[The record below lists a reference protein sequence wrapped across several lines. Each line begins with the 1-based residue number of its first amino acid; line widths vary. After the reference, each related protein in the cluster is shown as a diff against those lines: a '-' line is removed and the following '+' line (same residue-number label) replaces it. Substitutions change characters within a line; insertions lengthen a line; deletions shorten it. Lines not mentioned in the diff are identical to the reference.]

1 MIPHFI
7 ASFDV
12 ALGRKRLRE
21 RKGYL
26 KLSNTIAYG
35 GLSVDALALY
45 IQLAKLSEK
54 TIVSEIY
61 LREFIKV
68 KNNQRM
74 SLNRLRM
81 AKKELIELRLLE
93 IKKLRKGSLN
103 FYEWILKDE
112 NYQIKKHFNQALTLL
127 KSSDEKLSKTLK
139 NNASSIDRK
148 SSTENEKNQ
157 NSLYIE
163 TRTHARDNKF
173 INNINNINNKEF
185 IKKEN
190 LENLKNKETKE
201 KENCVFDKTP
211 SFIVDFNKLDKE
223 DLELMANKLNN
234 KQALKAKAIK
244 AYKERNITNFSLEDW
259 ILWVDY
265 KLEKEKAPTM
275 ATFNHNLNQLVSFG
289 MSAKESISNSISS
302 GWKGLFEVKA
312 QSGFKKYD
320 KNIKFDFERDEKKM
334 AEFEDMLDRVYG
346 KSDGKREIDL
356 DKMVGG
362 NDDGLSWTDMFN
374 YKDKHTHLIDVE
386 VLD

>member
-1 MIPHFI
+1 MIPSFI

-12 ALGRKRLRE
+12 AVGRKRLRE

-74 SLNRLRM
+74 SLNRLRI

-93 IKKLRKGSLN
+93 IKKVRNGSLN

-112 NYQIKKHFNQALTLL
+112 NYQVKKHFNKSLSLL
-127 KSSDEKLSKTLK
+127 KNSDEKLSKTLK

-148 SSTENEKNQ
+148 LTTENEKNQ
-157 NSLYIE
+157 NFLYIE

-173 INNINNINNKEF
+173 INNININNNKF

-190 LENLKNKETKE
+190 LENLKNNQEKKERVFNQNASFVVSFLKLDE
-201 KENCVFDKTP
+201 KECEKMA
-211 SFIVDFNKLDKE
+211 KKE
-223 DLELMANKLNN
+223 FKVPNANELMGQIMAFNEKNN
-234 KQALKAKAIK
+234 
-244 AYKERNITNFSLEDW
+244 TNFGEELANDFIGYWDAREWKRNGKRMSSVAGSLYTW
-259 ILWVDY
+259 LKY
-265 KLEKEKAPTM
+265 
-275 ATFNHNLNQLVSFG
+275 
-289 MSAKESISNSISS
+289 AKENELRKNQRF
-302 GWKGLFEVKA
+302 GR
-312 QSGFKKYD
+312 KKEANPSVVDSLMEYYGM
-320 KNIKFDFERDEKKM
+320 KDE
-334 AEFEDMLDRVYG
+334 
-346 KSDGKREIDL
+346 
-356 DKMVGG
+356 
-362 NDDGLSWTDMFN
+362 N
-374 YKDKHTHLIDVE
+374 KDKL
-386 VLD
+386 LGCF

>member
-1 MIPHFI
+1 MIPNFI

-12 ALGRKRLRE
+12 ALGRKSLRE

-74 SLNRLRM
+74 SLNRLRI

-93 IKKLRKGSLN
+93 IKKVRNGSLN

-112 NYQIKKHFNQALTLL
+112 NYQVKKHFNKALSLL
-127 KSSDEKLSKTLK
+127 KNSDEKLSKTLK

-148 SSTENEKNQ
+148 LTTENEKKEN
-157 NSLYIE
+157 LHYIE

-173 INNINNINNKEF
+173 INNININNNKF

-190 LENLKNKETKE
+190 LENLKNSQEKKERVFNQNASFVVSFLKLDE
-201 KENCVFDKTP
+201 KECEKMA
-211 SFIVDFNKLDKE
+211 KKE
-223 DLELMANKLNN
+223 FKVPNANELMGQIIAFN
-234 KQALKAKAIK
+234 
-244 AYKERNITNFSLEDW
+244 
-259 ILWVDY
+259 
-265 KLEKEKAPTM
+265 EKNGT
-275 ATFNHNLNQLVSFG
+275 SFG
-289 MSAKESISNSISS
+289 EELANDFIGYWDAREWKRNGKRMSSVAGSLYTWLKYAKENEAR
-302 GWKGLFEVKA
+302 KNQRFNR
-312 QSGFKKYD
+312 KKEANPSVVDNLMEYYGM
-320 KNIKFDFERDEKKM
+320 KDE
-334 AEFEDMLDRVYG
+334 
-346 KSDGKREIDL
+346 
-356 DKMVGG
+356 
-362 NDDGLSWTDMFN
+362 N
-374 YKDKHTHLIDVE
+374 KDKL
-386 VLD
+386 LGCF

>member
-1 MIPHFI
+1 MIPNFI

-12 ALGRKRLRE
+12 ALGRKSLRE

-74 SLNRLRM
+74 SLNRLRI

-93 IKKLRKGSLN
+93 IKKVRNGSLN

-112 NYQIKKHFNQALTLL
+112 NYQVKKHFNKSLSLL
-127 KSSDEKLSKTLK
+127 KNSDEKLSKTLK

-148 SSTENEKNQ
+148 LTTENEKNQ
-157 NSLYIE
+157 KSLYIE

-173 INNINNINNKEF
+173 INNININNNKF

-190 LENLKNKETKE
+190 LENLKNNQEKKERVFNQNASFVVSFLKLDE
-201 KENCVFDKTP
+201 KECEKMA
-211 SFIVDFNKLDKE
+211 KKE
-223 DLELMANKLNN
+223 FKVPNANELMGQIMAFNEKNN
-234 KQALKAKAIK
+234 
-244 AYKERNITNFSLEDW
+244 TNFGEELANDFIGYWDAREWKRNGKRMSSIAGSLYTW
-259 ILWVDY
+259 LKY
-265 KLEKEKAPTM
+265 
-275 ATFNHNLNQLVSFG
+275 
-289 MSAKESISNSISS
+289 AKENELR
-302 GWKGLFEVKA
+302 KNQRFNR
-312 QSGFKKYD
+312 KKEANPSVVDSLMEYYGM
-320 KNIKFDFERDEKKM
+320 KDE
-334 AEFEDMLDRVYG
+334 
-346 KSDGKREIDL
+346 
-356 DKMVGG
+356 
-362 NDDGLSWTDMFN
+362 N
-374 YKDKHTHLIDVE
+374 KDKL
-386 VLD
+386 LGCF

>member
-1 MIPHFI
+1 MIPSFI

-12 ALGRKRLRE
+12 AVGRKRLRE

-54 TIVSEIY
+54 TIISEIY

-74 SLNRLRM
+74 SLNRLRI

-93 IKKLRKGSLN
+93 IKKVRNGSLN

-112 NYQIKKHFNQALTLL
+112 NYQVKKHFNKSLSLL
-127 KSSDEKLSKTLK
+127 KNSDEKLSKTLK

-148 SSTENEKNQ
+148 LTTENEKKQ

-173 INNINNINNKEF
+173 INNINININNNKF

-190 LENLKNKETKE
+190 LENLKNNQEKKERVSNQNASFVVSFLKFDE
-201 KENCVFDKTP
+201 KECEKMA
-211 SFIVDFNKLDKE
+211 KKE
-223 DLELMANKLNN
+223 FKVPNANELMGQIIAFNEKNG
-234 KQALKAKAIK
+234 
-244 AYKERNITNFSLEDW
+244 TNFGKELANDFIGYWDAREWKRNGKRMSSIAGSLYTW
-259 ILWVDY
+259 LKY
-265 KLEKEKAPTM
+265 
-275 ATFNHNLNQLVSFG
+275 
-289 MSAKESISNSISS
+289 AKENELRKNQRF
-302 GWKGLFEVKA
+302 GR
-312 QSGFKKYD
+312 KKEADPSVVDSLMEYYGM
-320 KNIKFDFERDEKKM
+320 KDE
-334 AEFEDMLDRVYG
+334 
-346 KSDGKREIDL
+346 
-356 DKMVGG
+356 
-362 NDDGLSWTDMFN
+362 N
-374 YKDKHTHLIDVE
+374 KDKL
-386 VLD
+386 LGCF

>member
-1 MIPHFI
+1 MIPNFI

-12 ALGRKRLRE
+12 AIGRKRLRE

-74 SLNRLRM
+74 SLNRLRI

-93 IKKLRKGSLN
+93 IKKVRNGSLN

-112 NYQIKKHFNQALTLL
+112 NYQVKKHFNKSLSLL
-127 KSSDEKLSKTLK
+127 KNSDEKLSKTLK

-148 SSTENEKNQ
+148 LTTENEKKEN
-157 NSLYIE
+157 LHYIE

-173 INNINNINNKEF
+173 INNININNNKF

-190 LENLKNKETKE
+190 LENLKNNQEKKERVFNQNASFVVSFLKLDE
-201 KENCVFDKTP
+201 KECEKMA
-211 SFIVDFNKLDKE
+211 KKE
-223 DLELMANKLNN
+223 FKVPNANELMGQIIAFN
-234 KQALKAKAIK
+234 
-244 AYKERNITNFSLEDW
+244 
-259 ILWVDY
+259 
-265 KLEKEKAPTM
+265 EKNGT
-275 ATFNHNLNQLVSFG
+275 SFG
-289 MSAKESISNSISS
+289 EELANDFIGYWDAREWKRNGKRMSSIAGSLYTWLKYAKENELR
-302 GWKGLFEVKA
+302 KNQRFNR
-312 QSGFKKYD
+312 KKEADPSVVDSLMEYYGM
-320 KNIKFDFERDEKKM
+320 KDE
-334 AEFEDMLDRVYG
+334 
-346 KSDGKREIDL
+346 
-356 DKMVGG
+356 
-362 NDDGLSWTDMFN
+362 N
-374 YKDKHTHLIDVE
+374 KDKL
-386 VLD
+386 LGCF

>member
-1 MIPHFI
+1 MIPNFI

-12 ALGRKRLRE
+12 ALGRKSLRE

-74 SLNRLRM
+74 SLNRLRI

-93 IKKLRKGSLN
+93 IKKVRNGSLN

-112 NYQIKKHFNQALTLL
+112 NYQVKKHFNKSLSLL
-127 KSSDEKLSKTLK
+127 KNSDEKLSKTLK

-148 SSTENEKNQ
+148 LTTENEKKEN
-157 NSLYIE
+157 LHYIE

-173 INNINNINNKEF
+173 INNININNNKF

-190 LENLKNKETKE
+190 LENLKNNQEKKERVSNQNASFVVSFIDFSKKE
-201 KENCVFDKTP
+201 LEKMAKKEFKVPNANELMRQIIAFNEKNGTNFGEELANDFIGYWDAREWKRNGKRMSSVAGSLYTWLKYAKENEARKNQRFNRKKEANP
-211 SFIVDFNKLDKE
+211 SVVDSLMEYYGMKDENKNKL
-223 DLELMANKLNN
+223 LGC
-234 KQALKAKAIK
+234 
-244 AYKERNITNFSLEDW
+244 F
-259 ILWVDY
+259 
-265 KLEKEKAPTM
+265 
-275 ATFNHNLNQLVSFG
+275 
-289 MSAKESISNSISS
+289 
-302 GWKGLFEVKA
+302 
-312 QSGFKKYD
+312 
-320 KNIKFDFERDEKKM
+320 
-334 AEFEDMLDRVYG
+334 
-346 KSDGKREIDL
+346 
-356 DKMVGG
+356 
-362 NDDGLSWTDMFN
+362 
-374 YKDKHTHLIDVE
+374 
-386 VLD
+386 

>member
-1 MIPHFI
+1 MIPNFI

-12 ALGRKRLRE
+12 AIGRKRLRE

-74 SLNRLRM
+74 SLNRLRI

-93 IKKLRKGSLN
+93 IKKVRNGSLN

-112 NYQIKKHFNQALTLL
+112 NYQVKKHFNKSLSLL
-127 KSSDEKLSKTLK
+127 KNSDEKLSKTLK

-148 SSTENEKNQ
+148 LTTENEKKEN
-157 NSLYIE
+157 LHYIE

-173 INNINNINNKEF
+173 INNININNNKF

-190 LENLKNKETKE
+190 LENLKNNQEKKERVSNQNASFVVSFLKLDE
-201 KENCVFDKTP
+201 KECEKMA
-211 SFIVDFNKLDKE
+211 KKE
-223 DLELMANKLNN
+223 FKVPNANELMGQIMAFNEKNN
-234 KQALKAKAIK
+234 
-244 AYKERNITNFSLEDW
+244 TNFGEELANDFIGYWDAREWKRNGKRMSSIAGSLYTW
-259 ILWVDY
+259 LKY
-265 KLEKEKAPTM
+265 
-275 ATFNHNLNQLVSFG
+275 
-289 MSAKESISNSISS
+289 AKENELRKNQRF
-302 GWKGLFEVKA
+302 GR
-312 QSGFKKYD
+312 KKEANPSVVDSLMEYYGM
-320 KNIKFDFERDEKKM
+320 KDE
-334 AEFEDMLDRVYG
+334 
-346 KSDGKREIDL
+346 
-356 DKMVGG
+356 
-362 NDDGLSWTDMFN
+362 N
-374 YKDKHTHLIDVE
+374 KDKILGCF
-386 VLD
+386 

>member
-1 MIPHFI
+1 MIPSFI

-12 ALGRKRLRE
+12 AIGRKRLRE

-74 SLNRLRM
+74 SLNRLRI

-93 IKKLRKGSLN
+93 IKKVRNGSLN

-112 NYQIKKHFNQALTLL
+112 NYQVKKHFNKSLSLL
-127 KSSDEKLSKTLK
+127 KNSDEKLSKTLK

-148 SSTENEKNQ
+148 LTTENEKNQ

-163 TRTHARDNKF
+163 KRTHARDNKF
-173 INNINNINNKEF
+173 INNININNNKF

-190 LENLKNKETKE
+190 LENLKNNQEKKERVFNQNASFAVSFLKLDE
-201 KENCVFDKTP
+201 KECEKMA
-211 SFIVDFNKLDKE
+211 KKE
-223 DLELMANKLNN
+223 FKVPNANELMGQIMAFNEKNG
-234 KQALKAKAIK
+234 
-244 AYKERNITNFSLEDW
+244 TNFGEELANDFIGYWDAREWKRNGKRMSSIAGSLYTW
-259 ILWVDY
+259 LKY
-265 KLEKEKAPTM
+265 
-275 ATFNHNLNQLVSFG
+275 
-289 MSAKESISNSISS
+289 AKENELR
-302 GWKGLFEVKA
+302 KNQRFNR
-312 QSGFKKYD
+312 KKEANPSVVDSLMEYYGM
-320 KNIKFDFERDEKKM
+320 KDE
-334 AEFEDMLDRVYG
+334 
-346 KSDGKREIDL
+346 
-356 DKMVGG
+356 
-362 NDDGLSWTDMFN
+362 N
-374 YKDKHTHLIDVE
+374 KDKL
-386 VLD
+386 LGCF

>member
-1 MIPHFI
+1 MIPSFI

-12 ALGRKRLRE
+12 AIGRKRLRE

-74 SLNRLRM
+74 SLNRLRI

-93 IKKLRKGSLN
+93 IKKVRNGSLN

-112 NYQIKKHFNQALTLL
+112 NYQVKKHFNKSLSLL
-127 KSSDEKLSKTLK
+127 KNSDEKLSKTLK

-148 SSTENEKNQ
+148 LTTENEKKEN
-157 NSLYIE
+157 LHYIE

-173 INNINNINNKEF
+173 INNININNNKF

-190 LENLKNKETKE
+190 LENLKNNQEKKERVFNQNASFVVSFLKLDE
-201 KENCVFDKTP
+201 KECEKMA
-211 SFIVDFNKLDKE
+211 KKE
-223 DLELMANKLNN
+223 FKVPNANELMRQIIAFNEKNG
-234 KQALKAKAIK
+234 
-244 AYKERNITNFSLEDW
+244 TNFGEELANDFIGYWDAREWKRNGKRMSSIAGSLYTW
-259 ILWVDY
+259 LKY
-265 KLEKEKAPTM
+265 
-275 ATFNHNLNQLVSFG
+275 
-289 MSAKESISNSISS
+289 AKENELR
-302 GWKGLFEVKA
+302 KNQRFNR
-312 QSGFKKYD
+312 KKEANPSVVDSLMEYYGM
-320 KNIKFDFERDEKKM
+320 KDE
-334 AEFEDMLDRVYG
+334 
-346 KSDGKREIDL
+346 
-356 DKMVGG
+356 
-362 NDDGLSWTDMFN
+362 N
-374 YKDKHTHLIDVE
+374 KDKILGYF
-386 VLD
+386 

>member
-1 MIPHFI
+1 MIPSFI

-12 ALGRKRLRE
+12 AIGRKRLRE

-74 SLNRLRM
+74 SLNRLRI

-93 IKKLRKGSLN
+93 IKKVRNGSLN

-112 NYQIKKHFNQALTLL
+112 NYQVKKHFNKSLSLL
-127 KSSDEKLSKTLK
+127 KNSDEKLSKTLK

-148 SSTENEKNQ
+148 LTTENEKKEN
-157 NSLYIE
+157 LHYIE

-173 INNINNINNKEF
+173 INNININNNKF

-190 LENLKNKETKE
+190 LENLKNNQEKKERVFNQNASFVVSFLKLDE
-201 KENCVFDKTP
+201 KECEKMA
-211 SFIVDFNKLDKE
+211 KKE
-223 DLELMANKLNN
+223 FKVPNANELMGQIMAFNEKNN
-234 KQALKAKAIK
+234 
-244 AYKERNITNFSLEDW
+244 TNFGKELANDFIGYWDAREWKRNGKRMSSIAGSLYTW
-259 ILWVDY
+259 LKY
-265 KLEKEKAPTM
+265 
-275 ATFNHNLNQLVSFG
+275 
-289 MSAKESISNSISS
+289 AKENELRKNQRF
-302 GWKGLFEVKA
+302 GR
-312 QSGFKKYD
+312 KKEADPSVVDSLMEYYGM
-320 KNIKFDFERDEKKM
+320 KDE
-334 AEFEDMLDRVYG
+334 
-346 KSDGKREIDL
+346 
-356 DKMVGG
+356 
-362 NDDGLSWTDMFN
+362 N
-374 YKDKHTHLIDVE
+374 KDKL
-386 VLD
+386 LGCF

>member
-1 MIPHFI
+1 MIPSFI

-12 ALGRKRLRE
+12 ALGRKSLRE

-74 SLNRLRM
+74 SLNRLRI

-93 IKKLRKGSLN
+93 IKKVRNGSLN

-112 NYQIKKHFNQALTLL
+112 NYQVKKHFNKSLSLL
-127 KSSDEKLSKTLK
+127 KNSDEKLSKTLK

-148 SSTENEKNQ
+148 LTTENEKKEN
-157 NSLYIE
+157 LHYIE

-173 INNINNINNKEF
+173 INNININNNKF

-190 LENLKNKETKE
+190 LENLKNNQEKKERVSNQNASFVTSFIDFSKKE
-201 KENCVFDKTP
+201 LEKMAKKEFKIPNANELMGQIIAFNEKNGTNFGEELANDFIGYWDAREWKRNGKRMSSIAGSLYTWLKYAKENEARKNQRFNRKKEANP
-211 SFIVDFNKLDKE
+211 SVVDS
-223 DLELMANKLNN
+223 LME
-234 KQALKAKAIK
+234 
-244 AYKERNITNFSLEDW
+244 Y
-259 ILWVDY
+259 Y
-265 KLEKEKAPTM
+265 
-275 ATFNHNLNQLVSFG
+275 G
-289 MSAKESISNSISS
+289 MK
-302 GWKGLFEVKA
+302 
-312 QSGFKKYD
+312 
-320 KNIKFDFERDEKKM
+320 DE
-334 AEFEDMLDRVYG
+334 
-346 KSDGKREIDL
+346 
-356 DKMVGG
+356 
-362 NDDGLSWTDMFN
+362 N
-374 YKDKHTHLIDVE
+374 KDKL
-386 VLD
+386 LGCF

>member
-1 MIPHFI
+1 MIPSFI

-12 ALGRKRLRE
+12 AVGRKRLRE

-74 SLNRLRM
+74 SLNRLRI

-93 IKKLRKGSLN
+93 IKKVRNGSLN

-112 NYQIKKHFNQALTLL
+112 NYQVKKHFNKSLSLL
-127 KSSDEKLSKTLK
+127 KNSDEKLSKTLK

-148 SSTENEKNQ
+148 LTTENEKNQ
-157 NSLYIE
+157 KSLYIE

-173 INNINNINNKEF
+173 INNINININNNKF

-190 LENLKNKETKE
+190 LENLKNNQEKKERVSNQNASFVVSFLKLDE
-201 KENCVFDKTP
+201 KECEKMA
-211 SFIVDFNKLDKE
+211 KKE
-223 DLELMANKLNN
+223 FKVPNANELMGQIMAFNEKNN
-234 KQALKAKAIK
+234 
-244 AYKERNITNFSLEDW
+244 TNFGKELANDFIGYWDAREWKRNGKRMSSIAGSLYTW
-259 ILWVDY
+259 LKY
-265 KLEKEKAPTM
+265 
-275 ATFNHNLNQLVSFG
+275 
-289 MSAKESISNSISS
+289 AKENELRKNQRF
-302 GWKGLFEVKA
+302 GR
-312 QSGFKKYD
+312 KKEADPSVVDSLMEYYGM
-320 KNIKFDFERDEKKM
+320 KDE
-334 AEFEDMLDRVYG
+334 
-346 KSDGKREIDL
+346 
-356 DKMVGG
+356 
-362 NDDGLSWTDMFN
+362 N
-374 YKDKHTHLIDVE
+374 KDKL
-386 VLD
+386 LGCF

>member
-1 MIPHFI
+1 MIPNFI

-12 ALGRKRLRE
+12 AIGRKRLRE

-74 SLNRLRM
+74 SLNRLRI

-93 IKKLRKGSLN
+93 IKKVRNGSLN

-112 NYQIKKHFNQALTLL
+112 NYQVKKHFNKSLSLL
-127 KSSDEKLSKTLK
+127 KNSDEKLSKTLK

-148 SSTENEKNQ
+148 LTTENEKKEN
-157 NSLYIE
+157 LHYIE

-173 INNINNINNKEF
+173 INNINININNNKF

-190 LENLKNKETKE
+190 LENLKNNQEKKERVFNQNASFVTSFIDFSKKE
-201 KENCVFDKTP
+201 LEKMAKKEFKVPNANELMGQIIAFNEKNGTSFGEELANDFIGYWDAREWKRNGKRMSSVAGSLYTWLKYAKENEARKNQRFNRKKEANP
-211 SFIVDFNKLDKE
+211 SVVDN
-223 DLELMANKLNN
+223 LME
-234 KQALKAKAIK
+234 
-244 AYKERNITNFSLEDW
+244 Y
-259 ILWVDY
+259 Y
-265 KLEKEKAPTM
+265 
-275 ATFNHNLNQLVSFG
+275 G
-289 MSAKESISNSISS
+289 MK
-302 GWKGLFEVKA
+302 
-312 QSGFKKYD
+312 
-320 KNIKFDFERDEKKM
+320 DE
-334 AEFEDMLDRVYG
+334 
-346 KSDGKREIDL
+346 
-356 DKMVGG
+356 
-362 NDDGLSWTDMFN
+362 N
-374 YKDKHTHLIDVE
+374 KDKL
-386 VLD
+386 LGCF

>member
-1 MIPHFI
+1 MIPNFI

-74 SLNRLRM
+74 SLNRLRI

-93 IKKLRKGSLN
+93 IKKVRNGSLN

-112 NYQIKKHFNQALTLL
+112 NYQVKKHFNKSLSLL
-127 KSSDEKLSKTLK
+127 KNSDEKLSKTLK

-148 SSTENEKNQ
+148 LTTENEKNQ

-173 INNINNINNKEF
+173 INNININNNKF

-190 LENLKNKETKE
+190 LENLKNNQEKKERVFNQNASFVVSFLKLDE
-201 KENCVFDKTP
+201 KECEKMA
-211 SFIVDFNKLDKE
+211 KKE
-223 DLELMANKLNN
+223 FKVPNANELMGQIMAFNEKNG
-234 KQALKAKAIK
+234 
-244 AYKERNITNFSLEDW
+244 TNFGEELANDFIGYWDAREWKRNGKRISSVAGSLYTW
-259 ILWVDY
+259 LKY
-265 KLEKEKAPTM
+265 
-275 ATFNHNLNQLVSFG
+275 
-289 MSAKESISNSISS
+289 AKENELR
-302 GWKGLFEVKA
+302 KNQRFNR
-312 QSGFKKYD
+312 KKEANPSVVDSLMEYYGM
-320 KNIKFDFERDEKKM
+320 KDE
-334 AEFEDMLDRVYG
+334 
-346 KSDGKREIDL
+346 
-356 DKMVGG
+356 
-362 NDDGLSWTDMFN
+362 N
-374 YKDKHTHLIDVE
+374 KDKL
-386 VLD
+386 LGCF

>member
-1 MIPHFI
+1 MIPNFI

-74 SLNRLRM
+74 SLNRLRI

-93 IKKLRKGSLN
+93 IKKVRNGSLN

-112 NYQIKKHFNQALTLL
+112 NYQVKKHFNKSLSFL
-127 KSSDEKLSKTLK
+127 KNSDEKLSKTLK
-139 NNASSIDRK
+139 NNTSSIDRK
-148 SSTENEKNQ
+148 LTTENEKNQ
-157 NSLYIE
+157 KSLYIE

-173 INNINNINNKEF
+173 INNININNNKF

-190 LENLKNKETKE
+190 LENLKNNQEKKERVFNQNASFVVSFLKLDE
-201 KENCVFDKTP
+201 KECEKMA
-211 SFIVDFNKLDKE
+211 KKE
-223 DLELMANKLNN
+223 FKVPNANELMGQIIAFN
-234 KQALKAKAIK
+234 
-244 AYKERNITNFSLEDW
+244 
-259 ILWVDY
+259 
-265 KLEKEKAPTM
+265 EKNGT
-275 ATFNHNLNQLVSFG
+275 SFG
-289 MSAKESISNSISS
+289 EELANDFIGYWDAREWKRNGKRMSSIAGSLYTWLKYAKENELR
-302 GWKGLFEVKA
+302 KNQRFNR
-312 QSGFKKYD
+312 KKEANPSVVDSLMEYYGM
-320 KNIKFDFERDEKKM
+320 KDE
-334 AEFEDMLDRVYG
+334 
-346 KSDGKREIDL
+346 
-356 DKMVGG
+356 
-362 NDDGLSWTDMFN
+362 N
-374 YKDKHTHLIDVE
+374 KDKL
-386 VLD
+386 LGCF

>member
-1 MIPHFI
+1 MIPSFI

-12 ALGRKRLRE
+12 AVGRKRLRE

-74 SLNRLRM
+74 SLNRLRI

-93 IKKLRKGSLN
+93 IKKVRNGSLN

-112 NYQIKKHFNQALTLL
+112 NYQVKKHFNKSLSLL
-127 KSSDEKLSKTLK
+127 KNSDEKLSKTLK

-148 SSTENEKNQ
+148 LTTENEKNQ
-157 NSLYIE
+157 NFLYIE

-173 INNINNINNKEF
+173 INNINININNNKF

-190 LENLKNKETKE
+190 LENLKNNQEKKERVFNQNASFVTSFIDFSKKE
-201 KENCVFDKTP
+201 LEKMAKKEFKVPNANELMGQIMAFNEKNNTNFGKELANDFIGYWDAREWKRNGKRMSSIAGSLYTWLKYAKENELRKNQRFGRKKEADP
-211 SFIVDFNKLDKE
+211 SVVDS
-223 DLELMANKLNN
+223 LME
-234 KQALKAKAIK
+234 
-244 AYKERNITNFSLEDW
+244 Y
-259 ILWVDY
+259 Y
-265 KLEKEKAPTM
+265 
-275 ATFNHNLNQLVSFG
+275 G
-289 MSAKESISNSISS
+289 MK
-302 GWKGLFEVKA
+302 
-312 QSGFKKYD
+312 
-320 KNIKFDFERDEKKM
+320 DE
-334 AEFEDMLDRVYG
+334 
-346 KSDGKREIDL
+346 
-356 DKMVGG
+356 
-362 NDDGLSWTDMFN
+362 N
-374 YKDKHTHLIDVE
+374 KDKL
-386 VLD
+386 LGCF

>member
-1 MIPHFI
+1 MIPNFI

-12 ALGRKRLRE
+12 AIGRKRLRE

-74 SLNRLRM
+74 SLNRLRI

-93 IKKLRKGSLN
+93 IKKVRNGSLN

-112 NYQIKKHFNQALTLL
+112 NYQVKKHFNKSLSLL
-127 KSSDEKLSKTLK
+127 KNSDEKLSKTLK

-148 SSTENEKNQ
+148 LTTENEKKEN
-157 NSLYIE
+157 LHYIE

-173 INNINNINNKEF
+173 INNININNNKF

-190 LENLKNKETKE
+190 LENLKNNQEKKERVFNQNASFAVSFLKLDE
-201 KENCVFDKTP
+201 KECEKMA
-211 SFIVDFNKLDKE
+211 KKE
-223 DLELMANKLNN
+223 FKVPNANELMGQIMAFNEKNG
-234 KQALKAKAIK
+234 
-244 AYKERNITNFSLEDW
+244 TNFGEELANDFIGYWDAREWKRNGKRMSSVAGSLYTW
-259 ILWVDY
+259 LKY
-265 KLEKEKAPTM
+265 
-275 ATFNHNLNQLVSFG
+275 
-289 MSAKESISNSISS
+289 AKENELR
-302 GWKGLFEVKA
+302 KNQRFNR
-312 QSGFKKYD
+312 KKEANPSVVDSLMEYYGM
-320 KNIKFDFERDEKKM
+320 KDE
-334 AEFEDMLDRVYG
+334 
-346 KSDGKREIDL
+346 
-356 DKMVGG
+356 
-362 NDDGLSWTDMFN
+362 N
-374 YKDKHTHLIDVE
+374 KDKL
-386 VLD
+386 LGCF

>member
-1 MIPHFI
+1 MIPNFI

-12 ALGRKRLRE
+12 ALGRKSLRE

-74 SLNRLRM
+74 SLNRLRI

-93 IKKLRKGSLN
+93 IKKVRNGSLN

-112 NYQIKKHFNQALTLL
+112 NYQVKKHFNKSLYLL
-127 KSSDEKLSKTLK
+127 KNSDEKLSKTLK

-148 SSTENEKNQ
+148 LTTENEKNQ
-157 NSLYIE
+157 KSLYIE

-173 INNINNINNKEF
+173 INNININNNKF

-190 LENLKNKETKE
+190 LENLKNNQEKKERVSNQNASFVTSFIDFSKKE
-201 KENCVFDKTP
+201 LEKMAKKEFKVPNANELMGQIIAFNEKNGTSFGEELANDFIGYWDAREWKRNGKRMSSVAGSLYTWLKYAKENEARKNQRFNRKKEANP
-211 SFIVDFNKLDKE
+211 SVVDS
-223 DLELMANKLNN
+223 LME
-234 KQALKAKAIK
+234 
-244 AYKERNITNFSLEDW
+244 Y
-259 ILWVDY
+259 Y
-265 KLEKEKAPTM
+265 
-275 ATFNHNLNQLVSFG
+275 G
-289 MSAKESISNSISS
+289 MK
-302 GWKGLFEVKA
+302 
-312 QSGFKKYD
+312 
-320 KNIKFDFERDEKKM
+320 DE
-334 AEFEDMLDRVYG
+334 
-346 KSDGKREIDL
+346 
-356 DKMVGG
+356 
-362 NDDGLSWTDMFN
+362 N
-374 YKDKHTHLIDVE
+374 KDKL
-386 VLD
+386 LGCF

>member
-1 MIPHFI
+1 MIPSFI

-12 ALGRKRLRE
+12 AVGRKRLRE

-74 SLNRLRM
+74 SLNRLRI

-93 IKKLRKGSLN
+93 IKKVRNGSLN

-112 NYQIKKHFNQALTLL
+112 NYQVKKHFNKSLSLL
-127 KSSDEKLSKTLK
+127 KNSDEKLSKTLK

-148 SSTENEKNQ
+148 LTTENEKKEN
-157 NSLYIE
+157 LHYIE

-173 INNINNINNKEF
+173 INNININNNKF

-190 LENLKNKETKE
+190 LENLKNNQEKKERVFNQNASFVVSFLKLDE
-201 KENCVFDKTP
+201 KECEKMA
-211 SFIVDFNKLDKE
+211 KKE
-223 DLELMANKLNN
+223 FKVPNANELMGQIIAFNEKNG
-234 KQALKAKAIK
+234 
-244 AYKERNITNFSLEDW
+244 TNFGEELANDFIGYWDAREWKRNGKRMSSVAGSLYTW
-259 ILWVDY
+259 LKY
-265 KLEKEKAPTM
+265 
-275 ATFNHNLNQLVSFG
+275 
-289 MSAKESISNSISS
+289 AKENELR
-302 GWKGLFEVKA
+302 KNQRFNR
-312 QSGFKKYD
+312 KKEANPSVVDSLMEYYGM
-320 KNIKFDFERDEKKM
+320 KDE
-334 AEFEDMLDRVYG
+334 
-346 KSDGKREIDL
+346 
-356 DKMVGG
+356 
-362 NDDGLSWTDMFN
+362 N
-374 YKDKHTHLIDVE
+374 KDKL
-386 VLD
+386 LGCF

>member
-1 MIPHFI
+1 MIPNFI

-12 ALGRKRLRE
+12 AIGRKRLRE

-74 SLNRLRM
+74 SLNRLRI

-93 IKKLRKGSLN
+93 IKKVRNGSLN

-112 NYQIKKHFNQALTLL
+112 NYQVKKHFNKSLSLL
-127 KSSDEKLSKTLK
+127 KNSDEKLSKTLK

-148 SSTENEKNQ
+148 LTTENEKNQ
-157 NSLYIE
+157 KSLYIE

-173 INNINNINNKEF
+173 INNININNNKF

-190 LENLKNKETKE
+190 LENLKNNQEKKERVFNQNASFVVSFLKLDE
-201 KENCVFDKTP
+201 KECEKMA
-211 SFIVDFNKLDKE
+211 KKE
-223 DLELMANKLNN
+223 FKVPNANELMGQIIAFNEKNN
-234 KQALKAKAIK
+234 
-244 AYKERNITNFSLEDW
+244 TNFGEELANDFIGYWDAREWKRNGKRMSSIAGSLYTW
-259 ILWVDY
+259 LKY
-265 KLEKEKAPTM
+265 
-275 ATFNHNLNQLVSFG
+275 
-289 MSAKESISNSISS
+289 AKENELRKNQRF
-302 GWKGLFEVKA
+302 GR
-312 QSGFKKYD
+312 KKEADPSVVDSLMEYYGM
-320 KNIKFDFERDEKKM
+320 KDE
-334 AEFEDMLDRVYG
+334 
-346 KSDGKREIDL
+346 
-356 DKMVGG
+356 
-362 NDDGLSWTDMFN
+362 N
-374 YKDKHTHLIDVE
+374 KDKL
-386 VLD
+386 LGCF

>member
-1 MIPHFI
+1 MIPSFI

-12 ALGRKRLRE
+12 AVGRKRLRE

-54 TIVSEIY
+54 TIISEIY

-74 SLNRLRM
+74 SLNRLRI

-93 IKKLRKGSLN
+93 IKKVRNGSLN

-112 NYQIKKHFNQALTLL
+112 NYQVKKHFNKSLSLL

-148 SSTENEKNQ
+148 LTTENEKNQ
-157 NSLYIE
+157 KSLYIE

-173 INNINNINNKEF
+173 INNININNNKF

-190 LENLKNKETKE
+190 LENLKNNQEKKERVSNQNASFVVSFLKLDE
-201 KENCVFDKTP
+201 KECEKMA
-211 SFIVDFNKLDKE
+211 KKE
-223 DLELMANKLNN
+223 FKVPNANELMGQIMAFNEKNG
-234 KQALKAKAIK
+234 
-244 AYKERNITNFSLEDW
+244 TNFGEELANDFIGYWDAREWKRNGKRMSSVAGSLYTW
-259 ILWVDY
+259 LKY
-265 KLEKEKAPTM
+265 
-275 ATFNHNLNQLVSFG
+275 
-289 MSAKESISNSISS
+289 AKENELR
-302 GWKGLFEVKA
+302 KNQRFNR
-312 QSGFKKYD
+312 KKEANPSVVDSLMEYYGM
-320 KNIKFDFERDEKKM
+320 KDE
-334 AEFEDMLDRVYG
+334 
-346 KSDGKREIDL
+346 
-356 DKMVGG
+356 
-362 NDDGLSWTDMFN
+362 N
-374 YKDKHTHLIDVE
+374 KDKILGCF
-386 VLD
+386 

>member
-1 MIPHFI
+1 MIPSFI

-12 ALGRKRLRE
+12 ALGRKSLRE

-74 SLNRLRM
+74 SLNRLRI

-93 IKKLRKGSLN
+93 IKKVRNGSLN

-112 NYQIKKHFNQALTLL
+112 NYQVKKHFNKSLSLL
-127 KSSDEKLSKTLK
+127 KNSDEKLSKTLK

-148 SSTENEKNQ
+148 LTTENEKNQ

-173 INNINNINNKEF
+173 INNININNNKF

-190 LENLKNKETKE
+190 LENLKNNQEKKERVFNQNASFVVSFLKLDE
-201 KENCVFDKTP
+201 KECEKMA
-211 SFIVDFNKLDKE
+211 KKE
-223 DLELMANKLNN
+223 FKVPNANELMGQIMAFNEKNN
-234 KQALKAKAIK
+234 
-244 AYKERNITNFSLEDW
+244 TNFGEELANDFIGYWDAREWKRNGKRMSSVAGSLYTW
-259 ILWVDY
+259 LKY
-265 KLEKEKAPTM
+265 
-275 ATFNHNLNQLVSFG
+275 
-289 MSAKESISNSISS
+289 AKENELR
-302 GWKGLFEVKA
+302 KNQRFNR
-312 QSGFKKYD
+312 KKEANPSVVDSLMEYYGM
-320 KNIKFDFERDEKKM
+320 KDE
-334 AEFEDMLDRVYG
+334 
-346 KSDGKREIDL
+346 
-356 DKMVGG
+356 
-362 NDDGLSWTDMFN
+362 N
-374 YKDKHTHLIDVE
+374 KDKL
-386 VLD
+386 LGCF

>member
-1 MIPHFI
+1 MIPSFI

-12 ALGRKRLRE
+12 ALGRKSLRE

-74 SLNRLRM
+74 SLNRLRI

-93 IKKLRKGSLN
+93 IKKVRNGSLN

-112 NYQIKKHFNQALTLL
+112 NYQVKKHFNKSLSLL
-127 KSSDEKLSKTLK
+127 KNSDEKLSKTLK

-148 SSTENEKNQ
+148 LTTENEKNQ

-173 INNINNINNKEF
+173 INNININNNKF

-190 LENLKNKETKE
+190 LENLKNNQEKKERVFNQNASFAVSFLKLDE
-201 KENCVFDKTP
+201 KECEKMA
-211 SFIVDFNKLDKE
+211 KKE
-223 DLELMANKLNN
+223 FKVPNANELMGQIMAFNEKNN
-234 KQALKAKAIK
+234 
-244 AYKERNITNFSLEDW
+244 TNFGEELANDFIGYWDAREWKRNGKRMSSVAGSLYTW
-259 ILWVDY
+259 LKY
-265 KLEKEKAPTM
+265 
-275 ATFNHNLNQLVSFG
+275 
-289 MSAKESISNSISS
+289 AKENELR
-302 GWKGLFEVKA
+302 KNQRFNR
-312 QSGFKKYD
+312 KKEANPSVVDSLMEYYGM
-320 KNIKFDFERDEKKM
+320 KDE
-334 AEFEDMLDRVYG
+334 
-346 KSDGKREIDL
+346 
-356 DKMVGG
+356 
-362 NDDGLSWTDMFN
+362 N
-374 YKDKHTHLIDVE
+374 KDKL
-386 VLD
+386 LGCF

>member
-1 MIPHFI
+1 MIPNFI

-12 ALGRKRLRE
+12 ALGRKSLRE

-74 SLNRLRM
+74 SLNRLRI

-93 IKKLRKGSLN
+93 IKKVRNGSLN

-112 NYQIKKHFNQALTLL
+112 NYQVKKHFNKSLSLL
-127 KSSDEKLSKTLK
+127 KNSDEKLSKTLK

-148 SSTENEKNQ
+148 LTTENEKNQ
-157 NSLYIE
+157 NFLYIE

-173 INNINNINNKEF
+173 INNININNNKF

-190 LENLKNKETKE
+190 LENLKNNQEKKERVFNQNASFVVSFLKLDE
-201 KENCVFDKTP
+201 KECEKMA
-211 SFIVDFNKLDKE
+211 KKE
-223 DLELMANKLNN
+223 FKVPNANELMGQIIAFNEKNG
-234 KQALKAKAIK
+234 
-244 AYKERNITNFSLEDW
+244 TNFGEELANDFIGYWDAREWKRNGKRMSSIAGSLYTW
-259 ILWVDY
+259 LKY
-265 KLEKEKAPTM
+265 
-275 ATFNHNLNQLVSFG
+275 
-289 MSAKESISNSISS
+289 AKENEAR
-302 GWKGLFEVKA
+302 KNQRFNR
-312 QSGFKKYD
+312 KKEANPSVVDSLMEYYGM
-320 KNIKFDFERDEKKM
+320 KDE
-334 AEFEDMLDRVYG
+334 
-346 KSDGKREIDL
+346 
-356 DKMVGG
+356 
-362 NDDGLSWTDMFN
+362 N
-374 YKDKHTHLIDVE
+374 KDKL
-386 VLD
+386 LGCF

>member
-1 MIPHFI
+1 MIPSFI

-74 SLNRLRM
+74 SLNRLRI

-93 IKKLRKGSLN
+93 IKKVRNGSLN

-112 NYQIKKHFNQALTLL
+112 NYQVKKHFNKSLSLL
-127 KSSDEKLSKTLK
+127 KNSDEKLSKTLK

-148 SSTENEKNQ
+148 LTTENEKKEN
-157 NSLYIE
+157 LHYIE

-173 INNINNINNKEF
+173 INNININNNKF

-190 LENLKNKETKE
+190 LENLKNNQEKKERVFNQNASFVVSFLKLDE
-201 KENCVFDKTP
+201 KECEKMA
-211 SFIVDFNKLDKE
+211 KKE
-223 DLELMANKLNN
+223 FKVPNANELMRQIIAFNEKNG
-234 KQALKAKAIK
+234 
-244 AYKERNITNFSLEDW
+244 TNFGEELANDFIGYWDAREWKRNGKRMSSIAGSLYTW
-259 ILWVDY
+259 LKY
-265 KLEKEKAPTM
+265 
-275 ATFNHNLNQLVSFG
+275 
-289 MSAKESISNSISS
+289 AKENELR
-302 GWKGLFEVKA
+302 KNQRFNR
-312 QSGFKKYD
+312 KKEANPSVVDSLMEYYGM
-320 KNIKFDFERDEKKM
+320 KDE
-334 AEFEDMLDRVYG
+334 
-346 KSDGKREIDL
+346 
-356 DKMVGG
+356 
-362 NDDGLSWTDMFN
+362 N
-374 YKDKHTHLIDVE
+374 KDKILGCF
-386 VLD
+386 

>member
-1 MIPHFI
+1 MIPSFI

-12 ALGRKRLRE
+12 AIGRKRLRE

-74 SLNRLRM
+74 SLNRLRI

-93 IKKLRKGSLN
+93 IKKVRNGSLN

-112 NYQIKKHFNQALTLL
+112 NYQVKKHFNKSLSLL
-127 KSSDEKLSKTLK
+127 KNSDEKLSKTLK

-148 SSTENEKNQ
+148 LTTENEKKEN
-157 NSLYIE
+157 LHYIE

-173 INNINNINNKEF
+173 INNININNNKF

-190 LENLKNKETKE
+190 LENLKNNQEKKERVFNQNASFAVSFLKLDE
-201 KENCVFDKTP
+201 KECEKMA
-211 SFIVDFNKLDKE
+211 KKE
-223 DLELMANKLNN
+223 FKVPNANELMGQIIAFNEKNG
-234 KQALKAKAIK
+234 
-244 AYKERNITNFSLEDW
+244 TNFGEELANDFIGYWDAREWKRNGKRMSSVAGSLYTW
-259 ILWVDY
+259 LKY
-265 KLEKEKAPTM
+265 
-275 ATFNHNLNQLVSFG
+275 
-289 MSAKESISNSISS
+289 AKENELR
-302 GWKGLFEVKA
+302 KNQRFNR
-312 QSGFKKYD
+312 KKEANPSVVDSLMEYYGM
-320 KNIKFDFERDEKKM
+320 KDE
-334 AEFEDMLDRVYG
+334 
-346 KSDGKREIDL
+346 
-356 DKMVGG
+356 
-362 NDDGLSWTDMFN
+362 N
-374 YKDKHTHLIDVE
+374 KDKL
-386 VLD
+386 LGCF

>member
-1 MIPHFI
+1 MIPNFI

-12 ALGRKRLRE
+12 AIGRKRLRE

-74 SLNRLRM
+74 SLNRLRI

-93 IKKLRKGSLN
+93 IKKVRNGSLN

-112 NYQIKKHFNQALTLL
+112 NYQVKKHFNKSLSLL
-127 KSSDEKLSKTLK
+127 KNSDEKLSKTLK

-148 SSTENEKNQ
+148 LTTENEKNQ
-157 NSLYIE
+157 NFLYIE

-173 INNINNINNKEF
+173 INNININNNKF

-190 LENLKNKETKE
+190 LENLKNNQEKKERVSNQNASFVVSFLKLDE
-201 KENCVFDKTP
+201 KECEKMA
-211 SFIVDFNKLDKE
+211 KKE
-223 DLELMANKLNN
+223 FKVPNANELMGQIIAFNEKNG
-234 KQALKAKAIK
+234 
-244 AYKERNITNFSLEDW
+244 TNFGEELANDFIGYWDAREWKRNGKRMSSIAGSLYTW
-259 ILWVDY
+259 LKY
-265 KLEKEKAPTM
+265 
-275 ATFNHNLNQLVSFG
+275 
-289 MSAKESISNSISS
+289 AKENELR
-302 GWKGLFEVKA
+302 KNQRFNR
-312 QSGFKKYD
+312 KKEANPSVVDSLMEYYGM
-320 KNIKFDFERDEKKM
+320 KDE
-334 AEFEDMLDRVYG
+334 
-346 KSDGKREIDL
+346 
-356 DKMVGG
+356 
-362 NDDGLSWTDMFN
+362 N
-374 YKDKHTHLIDVE
+374 KDKL
-386 VLD
+386 LGCF

>member
-1 MIPHFI
+1 MIPNFI

-12 ALGRKRLRE
+12 AIGRKRLRE

-74 SLNRLRM
+74 SLNRLRI

-93 IKKLRKGSLN
+93 IKKVRNGSLN

-112 NYQIKKHFNQALTLL
+112 NYQVKKHFNKSLSLL
-127 KSSDEKLSKTLK
+127 KNSDEKLSKTLK

-148 SSTENEKNQ
+148 LTTENEKNQ

-173 INNINNINNKEF
+173 INNININNNKF

-190 LENLKNKETKE
+190 LENLKNNQEKKERVFNQNASFVVSFLKLDE
-201 KENCVFDKTP
+201 KECEKMA
-211 SFIVDFNKLDKE
+211 KKE
-223 DLELMANKLNN
+223 FKVPNANELMGQIIAFNEKNG
-234 KQALKAKAIK
+234 
-244 AYKERNITNFSLEDW
+244 TNFGEELANDFIGYWDAREWKRNGKRMSSVAGSLYTW
-259 ILWVDY
+259 LKY
-265 KLEKEKAPTM
+265 
-275 ATFNHNLNQLVSFG
+275 
-289 MSAKESISNSISS
+289 AKENELRKNQRF
-302 GWKGLFEVKA
+302 GR
-312 QSGFKKYD
+312 KKEANPSVVDSLMEYYGM
-320 KNIKFDFERDEKKM
+320 KDE
-334 AEFEDMLDRVYG
+334 
-346 KSDGKREIDL
+346 
-356 DKMVGG
+356 
-362 NDDGLSWTDMFN
+362 N
-374 YKDKHTHLIDVE
+374 KDKL
-386 VLD
+386 LGCF

>member
-1 MIPHFI
+1 MIPSFI

-12 ALGRKRLRE
+12 AVGRKRLRE

-54 TIVSEIY
+54 TIISEIY

-74 SLNRLRM
+74 SLNRLRI

-93 IKKLRKGSLN
+93 IKKVRNGSLN

-112 NYQIKKHFNQALTLL
+112 NYQVKKHFNKSLSLL
-127 KSSDEKLSKTLK
+127 KSGNEKLSKTLK

-148 SSTENEKNQ
+148 LTTENEKKQ

-173 INNINNINNKEF
+173 INNINININNNKF

-190 LENLKNKETKE
+190 LENLKNNQEKKERVSNQNASFVVSFLKFDE
-201 KENCVFDKTP
+201 KECEKMA
-211 SFIVDFNKLDKE
+211 KKE
-223 DLELMANKLNN
+223 FKVPNANELMGQIMAFNEKNG
-234 KQALKAKAIK
+234 
-244 AYKERNITNFSLEDW
+244 TNFGKELANDFIGYWDAREWKRNGKRMSSIAGSLYTW
-259 ILWVDY
+259 LKY
-265 KLEKEKAPTM
+265 
-275 ATFNHNLNQLVSFG
+275 
-289 MSAKESISNSISS
+289 AKENELRKNQRF
-302 GWKGLFEVKA
+302 GR
-312 QSGFKKYD
+312 KKEADPSVVDSLMEYYGM
-320 KNIKFDFERDEKKM
+320 KDE
-334 AEFEDMLDRVYG
+334 
-346 KSDGKREIDL
+346 
-356 DKMVGG
+356 
-362 NDDGLSWTDMFN
+362 N
-374 YKDKHTHLIDVE
+374 KDKL
-386 VLD
+386 LGCF